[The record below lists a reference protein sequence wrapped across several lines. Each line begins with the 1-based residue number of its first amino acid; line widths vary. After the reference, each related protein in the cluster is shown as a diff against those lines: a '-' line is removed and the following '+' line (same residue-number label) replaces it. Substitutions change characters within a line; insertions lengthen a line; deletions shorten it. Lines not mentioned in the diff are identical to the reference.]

1 MRLFLTLFKASFRSE
16 AQYKFDFFVNIL
28 GNIAIIGDF
37 LITVFILM
45 RFKNINGWLLQEV
58 SLMYAITEFGFGVYR
73 FIGDGFNN
81 FELLVLS
88 GKFDTL
94 LIRPA
99 SALIQVMLQKVDLK
113 RIGMVVQA
121 LAVGIWGLQRCSFID
136 NSIYIYLPLLLI
148 ASVVVNTQIGIILAA
163 VAFWT
168 GKNEDIVILGHY
180 SSRTAAQ
187 YPASIYNKLFSS
199 ILTFIIPFFSVSYYP
214 LVYYTGRSENTFYLF
229 APLLAVVAM
238 TPITYVIWSAGIKRY
253 SSTGT

>member
-1 MRLFLTLFKASFRSE
+1 MKLFITLFKASFKSE

-28 GNIAIIGDF
+28 GNISIVGDF

-73 FIGDGFNN
+73 LIGDGFNN
-81 FELLVLS
+81 FEILVLS

-99 SALIQVMLQKVDLK
+99 STLAQVMLQKVDLK
-113 RIGMVVQA
+113 RIGIVIQA
-121 LAVGIWGLQRCSFID
+121 LAVGIWGMQRCSFID
-136 NSIYIYLPLLLI
+136 NSIYFYLPFLLI
-148 ASVVVNTQIGIILAA
+148 ASVLVNTQVGIILAA

-168 GKNEDIVILGHY
+168 GKNEDIVVLGHY

-187 YPASIYNKLFSS
+187 YPASIYNKFFSS
-199 ILTFIIPFFSVSYYP
+199 ILTYIIPFFSVSYYP
-214 LVYYTGRSENTFYLF
+214 LVYYTGRTENIFCLL
-229 APLLAVVAM
+229 APLLAVSVM
-238 TPITYVIWSAGIKRY
+238 TPITYFIWSAGIKRY

>member
-1 MRLFLTLFKASFRSE
+1 MRIFLTLFKASFRSE
-16 AQYKFDFFVNIL
+16 AQYKFDFFINIL
-28 GNIAIIGDF
+28 GNIAILGDF

-58 SLMYAITEFGFGVYR
+58 SLMYAIIEFGFGVYR

-81 FELLVLS
+81 FEVLVLS

-99 SALIQVMLQKVDLK
+99 SALVQVMLQKVDLK
-113 RIGMVVQA
+113 RLGMVVQA

-136 NSIYIYLPLLLI
+136 NSIYVYLPFLLL
-148 ASVVVNTQIGIILAA
+148 ASVIVNTQIGIMLAA

-168 GKNEDIVILGHY
+168 GKNEDIVVLGHY

-214 LVYYTGRSENTFYLF
+214 LVYYTGRSENILYLL

-238 TPITYVIWSAGIKRY
+238 TPITYIIWSSGIKRY

>member
-1 MRLFLTLFKASFRSE
+1 MRIFLTLFKASFRSE
-16 AQYKFDFFVNIL
+16 AQYRFDFFINIL
-28 GNIAIIGDF
+28 GNIAIVGDF

-45 RFKNINGWLLQEV
+45 RFKNINGWLLQEI

-81 FELLVLS
+81 FEILVLS

-99 SALIQVMLQKVDLK
+99 SALVQVMLQKVDLK

-121 LAVGIWGLQRCSFID
+121 SVVGIWGLQKCSFID
-136 NSIYIYLPLLLI
+136 NSFYLYLPFLLI

-168 GKNEDIVILGHY
+168 GKNEDIVVLGHY

-187 YPASIYNKLFSS
+187 YPATIYNKLFSS
-199 ILTFIIPFFSVSYYP
+199 VLTFIIPFFSVSYYP
-214 LVYYTGRSENTFYLF
+214 LVYYTGRSENILYLF
-229 APLLAVVAM
+229 APLLAVAVM
-238 TPITYVIWSAGIKRY
+238 TPITYFIWSSGIKRY